1 MLEPLNLGTTLGEG
15 ETLGRRQV
23 RLFSHRGDHYEMGY
37 QQGLQMREAIH
48 QLFHELHKMEAFQV
62 QKPALLPSRAFMGVV
77 MRRAVKE
84 MWGDVSELYP
94 LQKVRME
101 GIAKGADIDESL
113 LFLALAG
120 ELTLAQIDYRLGA
133 CTAAAVSAERGAL
146 REPMIIKNF
155 DYPEFFQ
162 PYYVTRFCQ
171 SAETA
176 STLDV
181 TLAPLAG
188 CHDGMNEHGLCISY
202 NYGYGTDLPNVNTPI
217 SLLVQQTLENCSN
230 TREAIDF
237 LKSGPRCGGAV
248 ILLADAL
255 DDLATVELSS
265 NFSGVRYS
273 REGLLIN
280 TNHYKC
286 RDMVSYDI
294 PRNAYYTS
302 KNVRSLRG
310 IRVHESSELRYAR
323 AEQLLDNLET
333 VTMKDLLAVF
343 CDHGESGRGD
353 DNTICRHGPY
363 FSTTAS
369 IIMLPVSRRLLVTYG
384 HPCNSVFSDFFNPFA
399 GAKSAEEMEDKEDE
413 KEKVGLEEE
422 ENGEEED
429 RAGSVRSVRIMKE
442 EPPPEEASESRE
454 SS

>member
-15 ETLGRRQV
+15 ATLGKRQV
-23 RLFSHRGDHYEMGY
+23 RLYSHRGDHYEMGY

-48 QLFHELHKMEAFQV
+48 HLFHDLHKVEAFQI
-62 QKPALLPSRAFMGVV
+62 QKPALLPFRAYMGVS

-94 LQKVRME
+94 RQKMRME
-101 GIAKGADIDESL
+101 GISKGADIDESL

-133 CTAAAVSAERGAL
+133 CTAAAVDAERSAMG
-146 REPMIIKNF
+146 EPMVIKNF

-162 PYYVTRFCQ
+162 PYYATRFCQ

-188 CHDGMNEHGLCISY
+188 SHDGINEHGLCISY
-202 NYGYGTDLPNVNTPI
+202 NYGYGTDLPNVNTPV
-217 SLLVQQTLENCSN
+217 SLLVQQTLESCAN

-237 LKSGPRCGGAV
+237 LTSGPRCGGAI
-248 ILLADAL
+248 ILVADAH
-255 DDLATVELSS
+255 DDLRTVELSS
-265 NFSGVRYS
+265 NFSGVRDS

-286 RDMVSYDI
+286 REMASYDI

-310 IRVHESSELRYAR
+310 IRVHESSELRYSR

-333 VTMKDLLAVF
+333 ITMKDLLAVF

-363 FSTTAS
+363 FSTTSS
-369 IIMLPVSRRLLVTYG
+369 IIMLPYSRRLLVTYG
-384 HPCNSVFSDFFNPFA
+384 HPCDSVFSDFLNPFA
-399 GAKSAEEMEDKEDE
+399 SREKEEETEGGEAGEGGFETAEESR
-413 KEKVGLEEE
+413 EEGAQSE
-422 ENGEEED
+422 G
-429 RAGSVRSVRIMKE
+429 AGSVKVIREGPR
-442 EPPPEEASESRE
+442 EEAPGSQESP
-454 SS
+454 

>member
-1 MLEPLNLGTTLGEG
+1 
-15 ETLGRRQV
+15 
-23 RLFSHRGDHYEMGY
+23 
-37 QQGLQMREAIH
+37 MREAIH
-48 QLFHELHKMEAFQV
+48 HFFHDLHKVEAFQI
-62 QKPALLPSRAFMGVV
+62 QKPALLPFRAFMGVAI
-77 MRRAVKE
+77 RRAMKE
-84 MWGDVSELYP
+84 MWSDVSELCP
-94 LQKVRME
+94 RQKMRME

-133 CTAAAVSAERGAL
+133 CTAAAVSAERSAL
-146 REPMIIKNF
+146 GEPMVIKNF

-181 TLAPLAG
+181 TVAPLAG
-188 CHDGMNEHGLCISY
+188 CHDGINEHGLCVSY
-202 NYGYGTDLPNVNTPI
+202 NYGYGTDLPNVNVPV
-217 SLLVQQTLENCSN
+217 SLLVQRTLENCSD
-230 TREAIDF
+230 TREAVDF
-237 LKSGPRCGGAV
+237 LKSGERSGGAI
-248 ILLADAL
+248 ILLADAH

-265 NFSGVRYS
+265 NFSGVRGS

-286 RDMVSYDI
+286 REMVSYDI

-302 KNVRSLRG
+302 RNVRSMRG
-310 IRVHESSELRYAR
+310 IRVHESSELRYSR

-333 VTMKDLLAVF
+333 ITMKDLLAVF

-369 IIMLPVSRRLLVTYG
+369 IIMLPYSRRLLVTYG
-384 HPCNSVFSDFFNPFA
+384 HPCDSVFSDFFNPFA
-399 GAKSAEEMEDKEDE
+399 SIESSEEAEEKEAGAEKVVVKEEESLGE
-413 KEKVGLEEE
+413 KERTG
-422 ENGEEED
+422 GT
-429 RAGSVRSVRIMKE
+429 GSVRIIRE
-442 EPPPEEASESRE
+442 EPLPEEASEGQE
-454 SS
+454 SP